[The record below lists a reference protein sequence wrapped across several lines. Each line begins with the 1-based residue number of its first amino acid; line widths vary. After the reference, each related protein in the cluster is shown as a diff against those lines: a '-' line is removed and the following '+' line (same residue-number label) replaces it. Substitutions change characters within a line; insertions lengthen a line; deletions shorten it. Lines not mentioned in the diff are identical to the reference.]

1 MVLAARVSLLLSVIA
16 AILVVTIGGTFLS
29 YGNALQADGMPTMAR
44 LMEWD
49 GQLRYR
55 YTVNDKVF
63 ENTDTLPK
71 NFAGLDGNFVRVTYL
86 RLNYAKSLLRLGKHH
101 RDAGEKPNGTKSRE
115 MFSHRKRITDF
126 GRKCSA
132 ATSN

>member
-86 RLNYAKSLLRLGKHH
+86 PYRPDVAHVAPKELAARGGMILIVGVPLAAIFVWASATSLLR
-101 RDAGEKPNGTKSRE
+101 
-115 MFSHRKRITDF
+115 
-126 GRKCSA
+126 
-132 ATSN
+132 SNQRVD